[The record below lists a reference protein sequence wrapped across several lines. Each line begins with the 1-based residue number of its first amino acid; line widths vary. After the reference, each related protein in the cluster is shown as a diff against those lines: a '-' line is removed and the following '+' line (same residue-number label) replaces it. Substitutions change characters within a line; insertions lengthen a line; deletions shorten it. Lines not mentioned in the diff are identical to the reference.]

1 MPTSSNASPVRR
13 ASARRSRLVARLS
26 GLWALG
32 AFLFP
37 VVAEASDG
45 PYYGG
50 GFFLGCTFGEHTNFE
65 GGVEGFANWRLD
77 DVPEGGEGARHV
89 AGGLLQLAWRPDAPR
104 ITLAGVGGMA
114 LSGGIV
120 GFSQEHGGTYR
131 FGVAPGFGIHMGV
144 TADLAVAYSSLRHQF
159 LLDDTWIGGGLRLP
173 PFYGSLGV
181 TKEEDEVQVG
191 RPLRTDEGVLHC
203 KQADDR
209 KPGGEREL
217 AALHWQRAAQ
227 HECESVPAFL
237 RLAEELLFHDAP
249 DELVERAL
257 DAAEDEICH
266 AVLSGLLAQ
275 ALSPE
280 ARLPSMPLPEPR
292 RLVRGESGLRQLAT
306 ESLVD
311 GLIGEGMAAE
321 RARLGSLQA
330 KVPSFA
336 RAQRRIALDESR
348 HAALGGAIARWAA
361 LAGGDTVRD
370 ALTDLRRREPSGGC
384 DDSSQTDLHRYGLV
398 GAQDANRI
406 AERTTDSLP
415 TQVERLL
422 EG

>member
-1 MPTSSNASPVRR
+1 MRR

-37 VVAEASDG
+37 CAAEASDG

-77 DVPEGGEGARHV
+77 DVPDGGEGARHV
-89 AGGLLQLAWRPDAPR
+89 AGGLVQLAWRPDAPR

-120 GFSQEHGGTYR
+120 GFSQELGGTYR
-131 FGVAPGFGIHMGV
+131 FGVAPGFGIHMGI
-144 TADLAVAYSSLRHQF
+144 TANLAVAYSGVRHQF

-181 TKEEDEVQVG
+181 TEEEDDVQAG
-191 RPLRTDEGVLHC
+191 RPLRTDNGVLHWM
-203 KQADDR
+203 QTDDR
-209 KPGGEREL
+209 PRRDERDL
-217 AALHWQRAAQ
+217 AALHWERAAQ

-249 DELVERAL
+249 DDLVERAL
-257 DAAEDEICH
+257 AAAEDEIRH
-266 AVLSGLLAQ
+266 AVLSGLLAH

-280 ARLPSMPLPEPR
+280 ARLPTMPLPEPR

-306 ESLVD
+306 ESLID
-311 GLIGEGMAAE
+311 GLLGEGMAAE
-321 RARLGSLQA
+321 RARLGSVQA
-330 KVPSFA
+330 KQPAFA
-336 RAQRRIALDESR
+336 RAQRHIALDESR
-348 HAALGGAIARWAA
+348 HAELGGDIARWAT
-361 LAGGDTVRD
+361 LVGGDTVRD
-370 ALTDLRRREPSGGC
+370 ALTDLRRREPSGERH
-384 DDSSQTDLHRYGLV
+384 DSSQTDLRRYGLV
-398 GAQDANRI
+398 GAQSANRI
-406 AERTTDSLP
+406 AERMTQALP
-415 TQVERLL
+415 AQVERLL
-422 EG
+422 AG